1 MRSIRTAQALY
12 DTVVARYSSPATAAL
27 GRLLLPYLFPEL
39 DHFLALDP
47 TALTVNLLEM
57 NLLATET
64 SVVAVGAARGTQ
76 RTPFFEGCSPSPLA
90 PSYASVASVD
100 VLGAEDVRAASASAK
115 RRSSKGKGGRG
126 GGGGSGSGGGG
137 SSGGSG
143 GSGGGGSGGS
153 GGGSGGV
160 GGGGG
165 GSGGSGGSGSGGGGG
180 SRTGAQRGGSGGG
193 QRQQQQRQS
202 ETPSPQQLCEWLF
215 QCGATGGCVSCSYVI
230 RTGDRA
236 GQPCG
241 KPHTQHCCFS
251 RLDDAWRAEFGDEVE
266 RPHWAELLRSEVAF
280 FDLDYDAILSTMYAL
295 SASVEGDCYR
305 CVPPDPGIE
314 AAALGA
320 SESSLPGTAPAEAVH
335 TFTLDSGASRCFF
348 RDSTTLT
355 PLPAPVPVRLA
366 DPSRGPVVARSSTVL
381 PCPAVFPGL
390 CLPSPPSPL
399 LTPHFP
405 TTTSP
410 LQTLHMDVWGP
421 ARVSGQGRERYFL
434 LVVDDYTRYTTVFP
448 LHSKGQVVDVLIPW
462 IHALRLQLR
471 DRFRADLSVLRLHSD
486 RGGEFS
492 SDLLRDFCHRESIL
506 QSFTL
511 PNSPQQNGI
520 AERRIGL
527 VMEVARTSMI
537 HAAAPHFL
545 WPFAVWYAAH
555 QFNLWPCFSLLETS
569 PTLRWTGKVGNAS
582 VFRVWGS
589 RAIVRDTSADKLSAR
604 TIPCVFLGFPPDMPG
619 WQFYHPT
626 SRCVFPSQDVM
637 FDESVPFYMLFHF
650 RFAPPPPPPLFFAL
664 GPPPIDPLSPQGP
677 APSGVSQVDPLP
689 GTMPVEVAVD
699 SGAARG
705 AASGG
710 AEHGGA
716 EPGGVEPGV
725 TESKGV
731 RSGGAEP
738 GGAELGGSEPGS
750 AEPEGVEPRVAG
762 SWGAESRVAS
772 SGVGGTGGAAGV
784 GPGGA
789 RTRGTGAAGTGG
801 VGGAGARD
809 PKEPG
814 AGGARGA
821 GAGGTG
827 VGARGAGALELE
839 ELELLTLELE
849 VLGLGVL
856 GAQYSPSLT
865 PPLLCPPPTLSQLPL
880 HPASPL
886 PAPSPY
892 TKQSGGLTEHREPAS
907 RLVSPVRTTRRVP
920 HSRPPPV
927 PSMHTMALRPSS
939 VPLRVPLP
947 PPLESSLPAVLDPGS
962 DLVRA
967 ASLTVSR
974 FLATVVTDPSFE
986 STAVSALVAE
996 LLDFAAAC
1004 RMDYAT
1010 ALVS

>member
-381 PCPAVFPGL
+381 PCPAVPSGSLSGLHLPSFSTKMVSTAALQDVMVSTTTPGGQRVSICTGTRTGRHLATFTCRPGLSSSTTALDTPPCHACVACTPTSLSQVFPGL

-772 SGVGGTGGAAGV
+772 SGGPTGTSPRLSPRPEPLSPQQLCEWLVRRACPWIGGTGGAAGV

-827 VGARGAGALELE
+827 VGARGAGVGG
-839 ELELLTLELE
+839 T
-849 VLGLGVL
+849 
-856 GAQYSPSLT
+856 GA
-865 PPLLCPPPTLSQLPL
+865 
-880 HPASPL
+880 
-886 PAPSPY
+886 
-892 TKQSGGLTEHREPAS
+892 GGAIAGGAGAEG
-907 RLVSPVRTTRRVP
+907 
-920 HSRPPPV
+920 
-927 PSMHTMALRPSS
+927 
-939 VPLRVPLP
+939 
-947 PPLESSLPAVLDPGS
+947 PG
-962 DLVRA
+962 
-967 ASLTVSR
+967 TGG
-974 FLATVVTDPSFE
+974 T
-986 STAVSALVAE
+986 
-996 LLDFAAAC
+996 
-1004 RMDYAT
+1004 
-1010 ALVS
+1010 